1 MRTKLKPENFED
13 GLWYEKECTFIDC
26 VKPKFYTD
34 NNAAIHCCNSHRFK
48 MHQLK
53 HKNKNNFLKA
63 HAKKFKKNS
72 EALKWLFFI
81 KIIKPT
87 ERDLLIAGFDLN
99 VRNAEIKKGNESWFK
114 YFDYVFIIKPD
125 STYEIILNNN

>member
-1 MRTKLKPENFED
+1 MRTKLKPENFDD
-13 GLWYEKECTFIDC
+13 GFWYEKECAFIDC
-26 VKPKFYTD
+26 VKPVFYTD
-34 NNAAIHCCNSHRFK
+34 NNAAIHCCNLHRFK

-53 HKNKNNFLKA
+53 HKTKNNYLKA
-63 HAKKFKKNS
+63 HAKQFKKNR

-87 ERDLLIAGFDLN
+87 ERDLLIAGFDIN

-114 YFDYVFIIKPD
+114 YFDYVFIIKTD

>member
-1 MRTKLKPENFED
+1 MRTKLKPENFDD
-13 GLWYEKECTFIDC
+13 GFWYEKECAFIDC
-26 VKPKFYTD
+26 VKPVFYTD
-34 NNAAIHCCNSHRFK
+34 NNAAIHCCNLHRFK

-53 HKNKNNFLKA
+53 HKTKNNYLKA
-63 HAKKFKKNS
+63 HAKQFKKNR

-87 ERDLLIAGFDLN
+87 ERDLLIAGFDIN
-99 VRNAEIKKGNESWFK
+99 VRNAEIRKGNESWFK
-114 YFDYVFIIKPD
+114 YFDYLFIIKTD

>member
-1 MRTKLKPENFED
+1 MRTKLKPENFDD
-13 GLWYEKECTFIDC
+13 GFWYEKECAFIDC
-26 VKPKFYTD
+26 VKPVFYTD

-53 HKNKNNFLKA
+53 HKTKNNYLKA
-63 HAKKFKKNS
+63 HAKQFKKNR

-87 ERDLLIAGFDLN
+87 ERDLQIAGFDFN

-114 YFDYVFIIKPD
+114 YFDYLFIIKTD
-125 STYEIILNNN
+125 STYEIIFNNN

>member
-1 MRTKLKPENFED
+1 M
-13 GLWYEKECTFIDC
+13 
-26 VKPKFYTD
+26 
-34 NNAAIHCCNSHRFK
+34 
-48 MHQLK
+48 
-53 HKNKNNFLKA
+53 
-63 HAKKFKKNS
+63 
-72 EALKWLFFI
+72 KWLFFI

-87 ERDLLIAGFDLN
+87 ERDLLIAGFDIN

>member
-1 MRTKLKPENFED
+1 MRTKLKPENFDD
-13 GLWYEKECTFIDC
+13 GFWYEKECTFIDC
-26 VKPKFYTD
+26 VKPVFYTD
-34 NNAAIHCCNSHRFK
+34 NNAAIHCCNLHRFK

-53 HKNKNNFLKA
+53 HKTKNNYLKA
-63 HAKKFKKNS
+63 HAKQFKKNS

-87 ERDLLIAGFDLN
+87 ERDLLIAGFDIN

>member
-13 GLWYEKECTFIDC
+13 GLWHEKKCPFIDC
-26 VKPKFYTD
+26 KKPIFYTD

-48 MHQLK
+48 MHQNK
-53 HKNKNNFLKA
+53 HKNKNIFLKT

-87 ERDLLIAGFDLN
+87 ERDLLIAGFDIN